1 MCCDHNNL
9 MQSHNISRC
18 FFLGVSNVLSIEGL
32 YCVENMQLI
41 NVKHVGTC
49 PHEKKKGGRVFCDE
63 SQLELTGFI
72 APTNH
77 CLISS
82 LAAR

>member
-1 MCCDHNNL
+1 MCFPLKGRN
-9 MQSHNISRC
+9 
-18 FFLGVSNVLSIEGL
+18 
-32 YCVENMQLI
+32 CVENMQLI

-49 PHEKKKGGRVFCDE
+49 PHEKKKGGRDFCDE

-77 CLISS
+77 RLISS